1 MIAFS
6 LLGTKASVFVSP
18 PQKES
23 ITAKLN
29 ATQDSL
35 YVNYLD
41 LKSLEA
47 NIVTENKIWLLVE
60 SYCYLPNTVMMNW
73 RWTDLYFTYL
83 SQEIMQNNCEIIY
96 IGFDYVC

>member
-6 LLGTKASVFVSP
+6 LLGTKASVFVIL

-23 ITAKLN
+23 ITAKQN

-47 NIVTENKIWLLVE
+47 NIVIENKI
-60 SYCYLPNTVMMNW
+60 
-73 RWTDLYFTYL
+73 
-83 SQEIMQNNCEIIY
+83 
-96 IGFDYVC
+96 